1 MIRFK
6 YKSELLLYGS
16 CPDTLIDRKILNNCH
31 FADFDTVT
39 KILIG
44 ACNYIKDLYL
54 ESRKSDQFICLDL
67 KITVM
72 NEFAFLKATDLPY
85 LITNKI
91 KKNDILTS
99 SLNPKYINK
108 AKENHYSSGFIG
120 KPLTSQIL
128 QKI

>member
-16 CPDTLIDRKILNNCH
+16 CPDTLINLKILNNCH

-44 ACNYIKDLYL
+44 SWKYIKDLYL
-54 ESRKSDQFICLDL
+54 ESKKSDQFICLDL
-67 KITVM
+67 KMTEM
-72 NEFAFLKATDLPY
+72 NEFTFLKAIEIRYLNTD
-85 LITNKI
+85 KI
-91 KKNDILTS
+91 KKNDVLTS
-99 SLNPKYINK
+99 SHNPKYIK
-108 AKENHYSSGFIG
+108 KEKENHSSSGFIG

>member
-6 YKSELLLYGS
+6 YKSELLQDGS
-16 CPDTLIDRKILNNCH
+16 CPDTLIDRKILNNFH
-31 FADFDTVT
+31 FEDFDTLI
-39 KILIG
+39 KFLIG
-44 ACNYIKDLYL
+44 TWKYIKDLYL
-54 ESRKSDQFICLDL
+54 ESKKSDQFICLDL
-67 KITVM
+67 KMTAM
-72 NEFAFLKATDLPY
+72 NEFAFLTATDLPY

-108 AKENHYSSGFIG
+108 VKENHYSSGFIG

>member
-39 KILIG
+39 KFLIG
-44 ACNYIKDLYL
+44 SWKYIKDLYL
-54 ESRKSDQFICLDL
+54 ESKKSDQFICLDL
-67 KITVM
+67 KITAM

-99 SLNPKYINK
+99 CLNPKYINK

>member
-1 MIRFK
+1 MISFK

-16 CPDTLIDRKILNNCH
+16 CPDTLINLKILNNCH

-99 SLNPKYINK
+99 CLNPKYINK
-108 AKENHYSSGFIG
+108 AKENHYSSGFIA